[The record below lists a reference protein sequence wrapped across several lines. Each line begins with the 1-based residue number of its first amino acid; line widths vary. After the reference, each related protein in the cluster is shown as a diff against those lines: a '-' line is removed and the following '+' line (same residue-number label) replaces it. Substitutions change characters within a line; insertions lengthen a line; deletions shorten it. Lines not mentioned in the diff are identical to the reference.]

1 LTVNYSSR
9 IAAAL
14 AARPEES
21 EMTSLE
27 YLDAVKERLGI
38 TSDYAL
44 AARLGIT
51 RSAVSK
57 FQKGAVFGDDV
68 ALTVAEIL
76 QLNPLEVIAAA
87 NAERAKTPEQ
97 KARWTELMEKFSRP
111 VASFRNLLSQWDGR
125 TERRKIQRSYA
136 Q

>member
-1 LTVNYSSR
+1 
-9 IAAAL
+9 
-14 AARPEES
+14 
-21 EMTSLE
+21 MKSLE
-27 YLDAVKERLGI
+27 YLEAVKNRLGI

-44 AARLGIT
+44 AAALGVT

-76 QLNPLEVIAAA
+76 EIEPMAVIAAA

-97 KARWTELMEKFSRP
+97 KARWTGLMEKFS
-111 VASFRNLLSQWDGR
+111 VSFPNLLSFWDGV
-125 TERRKIQRSYA
+125 ERRATPRTFA
-136 Q
+136 LG